1 MIVFFCVIYVAGALG
16 HGHQF
21 IGPSPA
27 VKGAWGQSSPRGGS
41 WSAPSSATN
50 PGAYSA
56 ATKGAWG
63 ENPGNTGPYPPP
75 WNTAYNKPP
84 PRQGSWGSAS
94 LNGPKGTLP
103 YQSSKGP
110 PPRFTPASR
119 NPGIVSAP
127 YPPPASFQTDLNRFG
142 GNQADLRSQKRNKV
156 QSNKCRAGSKVYKV
170 GEKWTPEGSCG
181 RHSCVDGGKIS
192 VLGCPNLE
200 GTTDC
205 FLSAEDP
212 RQPWPS
218 CCPQLQCFR

>member
-1 MIVFFCVIYVAGALG
+1 MWITTLKFSKQNQEKYFLYISVTHHVL
-16 HGHQF
+16 
-21 IGPSPA
+21 
-27 VKGAWGQSSPRGGS
+27 PRV
-41 WSAPSSATN
+41 
-50 PGAYSA
+50 PGEQ
-56 ATKGAWG
+56 TL
-63 ENPGNTGPYPPP
+63 EILGPYPPP

-94 LNGPKGTLP
+94 LNAPKGTLP

-156 QSNKCRAGSKVYKV
+156 QSNKCRAGESKVYKV

-181 RHSCVDGGKIS
+181 RHSCVDGGKIY
-192 VLGCPNLE
+192 LFWGRL
-200 GTTDC
+200 
-205 FLSAEDP
+205 
-212 RQPWPS
+212 
-218 CCPQLQCFR
+218 